1 MDGNFATNLR
11 GMTKPLVTALSAA
24 ACLAVA
30 ALGDEPPKR
39 IMLFAAGG
47 TVQTR
52 DGRTYRIDVARL
64 AARFAADAVK
74 IPIDVNHATE
84 ILAPKGERA
93 DPVGWVTAVEVEG
106 AALFATVEWID
117 PAGAVALLRA
127 YPYVSP
133 AFPAPKGEA
142 EWLKSVA
149 LVSSPALGNQPALAA
164 AASDTETEDPRM
176 KTVIAALGLAEG
188 ATEAECLAAVTK
200 LQGAAK
206 DVVPKSV
213 HDETVAKLAAT
224 ASELDGIKVAGR
236 KAKVDAVIEGGLTA
250 KKIVPAQ
257 RDHYTAL
264 CATDEGLAAVEK
276 LLEAAPVLLA
286 GSGLDGKPTPGA
298 GDVVTLSAEDRAV
311 MEQLGL
317 SEAAWREANGL
328 PKA

>member
-1 MDGNFATNLR
+1 
-11 GMTKPLVTALSAA
+11 MTKPLVPALSST

-47 TVQTR
+47 TVRTR
-52 DGRTYRIDVARL
+52 DGRTYHIDVARL
-64 AARFAADAVK
+64 AARFASDGVK

-93 DPVGWVTAVEVEG
+93 DPVGWVTAVEVED
-106 AALFATVEWID
+106 AALFAAVDWID

-164 AASDTETEDPRM
+164 ASDTETEDPLM
-176 KTVIAALGLAEG
+176 KTVITALGLAEG

-206 DVVPKSV
+206 DVVPKQV
-213 HDETVAKLAAT
+213 HDETVARLSAT
-224 ASELDGIKVAGR
+224 TAELDGIKTAGR
-236 KAKVDAVIEGGLTA
+236 RAKVDAVIESALKA

-257 RDHYTAL
+257 REHYTAL
-264 CATDEGLAAVEK
+264 CATDEGLTAVEK
-276 LLEAAPVLLA
+276 LLEAAPALLA
-286 GSGLDGKPTPGA
+286 GSGLDDKVPPGA
-298 GDVVTLSAEDRAV
+298 ADVVTLSAEDRAV

-317 SEAAWREANGL
+317 SEDAYREANGL
-328 PKA
+328 KKA